1 MYIAEKLGYCA
12 KGITVF
18 LLYCYDTEGVK
29 GMQYIVTK
37 KEMQA
42 IDAYTIEKLGIPSVL
57 LMERAA
63 LCVAEEVER
72 NNPLG
77 GRILIVVEGGNNGGD
92 GLAVGRI
99 LLERGYQVDIYYIG
113 GFEKISPEF
122 HQQKNILHR
131 LGVRFRK
138 TIPNKEY
145 AVIVDG
151 IFGVGL
157 SREVQGIHKKVIDT
171 LNQMNGVKIAIDIP
185 SGIDATTGAVLGTAF
200 YADYTVTF
208 GWVKL
213 GMFFWGGIDACGKVI
228 CKPIGFPKQAVAR
241 VKPVIYAYDEAD
253 LDKLPKRLNNSNKGT
268 YGKVAVIAG
277 SKNMSGAAFL
287 CGKAAYST
295 GAGLVKIYTHESN
308 RTILQSQLPEAV
320 MRTYEDYEGALLC
333 VEDAL
338 QWATVIVVGPG
349 LGVDT
354 VSERM
359 LYELLMNAEVPMVLD
374 ADALNMLSN
383 NIELLRTSSVDII
396 MTPHMLEMS
405 RLIRKPVEDIA
416 KNRFVTAREFAK
428 KMQVTLVL
436 KDAKSIVTDGGMHT
450 YMNLAGNNGM
460 STGGAGDVLSGII
473 AGMLAGGLSLAE
485 AARMGT
491 YVHCLAGDMAAK
503 QKGNYAM
510 LASDIITYIGEVM
523 KNE

>member
-1 MYIAEKLGYCA
+1 
-12 KGITVF
+12 
-18 LLYCYDTEGVK
+18 
-29 GMQYIVTK
+29 MQYIVTK

-42 IDAYTIEKLGIPSVL
+42 IDAYTMDKIGIPSAV

-63 LCVAEEVER
+63 LSVVEEIER
-72 NNPLG
+72 LNVSR

-99 LLERGYQVDIYYIG
+99 LLERGYKVDIYYIG
-113 GFEKISPEF
+113 GFEKVSQGF
-122 HQQKNILHR
+122 QQQWSILHHM
-131 LGVRFRK
+131 GVRFRK

-157 SREVQGIHKKVIDT
+157 SREVQVVQKKAIEA
-171 LNQMNGVKIAIDIP
+171 MNHMDAIKVAIDIP
-185 SGIDATTGAVLGTAF
+185 SGIDATTGEVLGTAF

-208 GWVKL
+208 GLKKL
-213 GMFFWGGIDACGKVI
+213 GMFFLDGIDACGTVI
-228 CKPIGFPKQAVAR
+228 CKPIGFPAQAVAH
-241 VKPVIYAYDEAD
+241 VKPMIYAYDNSD
-253 LDKLPKRLNNSNKGT
+253 LDKLPKRVNNSNKGT
-268 YGKVAVIAG
+268 YGRVAVIAG

-287 CGKAAYST
+287 CSKAAYST

-308 RTILQSQLPEAV
+308 RTILQSQLPESV
-320 MRTYEDYEGALLC
+320 MMTYDDYEGALAC
-333 VEDAL
+333 IEDAL

-359 LYELLMNAEVPMVLD
+359 LYELLMNAEVPMVVD
-374 ADALNMLSN
+374 ADALNILSN
-383 NIELLRTSSVDII
+383 NIELLRTSSVQII
-396 MTPHMLEMS
+396 MTPHMKEMS
-405 RLIRKPVEDIA
+405 RLIQRPVEEIA
-416 KNRFVTAREFAK
+416 KNRFVIAREFAK

-436 KDAKSIVTDGGMHT
+436 KDAKSIATNGGQQT

-460 STGGAGDVLSGII
+460 STGGSGDVLAGII
-473 AGMLAGGLSLAE
+473 AGMLAGGLTLAD

-491 YVHCLAGDMAAK
+491 YVHCRAGDLAAE

-510 LASDIITYIGEVM
+510 LASDIISYIGEVM
-523 KNE
+523 RHE

>member
-1 MYIAEKLGYCA
+1 
-12 KGITVF
+12 
-18 LLYCYDTEGVK
+18 
-29 GMQYIVTK
+29 MQYIVTK

-42 IDAYTIEKLGIPSVL
+42 IDAYTMDKIGIPSAV

-63 LCVAEEVER
+63 LSVVEEIER
-72 NNPLG
+72 LNVSR

-99 LLERGYQVDIYYIG
+99 LLERGYKVDIYYIG
-113 GFEKISPEF
+113 GFEKVSQGF
-122 HQQKNILHR
+122 QQQWSILHHM
-131 LGVRFRK
+131 GVRFRK

-157 SREVQGIHKKVIDT
+157 SREVQGVQKKAIEA
-171 LNQMNGVKIAIDIP
+171 MNHMDAIKVAIDIP
-185 SGIDATTGAVLGTAF
+185 SGIDATTGEVLGTAF

-208 GWVKL
+208 GLKKL
-213 GMFFWGGIDACGKVI
+213 GMFFLDGIDACGTVI
-228 CKPIGFPKQAVAR
+228 CKPIGFPAQAVAH
-241 VKPVIYAYDEAD
+241 VKPMIYAYDNSD
-253 LDKLPKRLNNSNKGT
+253 LDKLPKRVNNSNKGT
-268 YGKVAVIAG
+268 YGRVAVIAG

-287 CGKAAYST
+287 CSKAAYST

-320 MRTYEDYEGALLC
+320 MMTYDDYEGALAC
-333 VEDAL
+333 IEDAL

-359 LYELLMNAEVPMVLD
+359 LYELLMNAEVPMVVD
-374 ADALNMLSN
+374 ADALNILSN
-383 NIELLRTSSVDII
+383 NIELLRTSSVQII
-396 MTPHMLEMS
+396 MTPHMKEMS
-405 RLIRKPVEDIA
+405 RLIQRPVEEIA
-416 KNRFVTAREFAK
+416 KNRFAIAREFAK

-436 KDAKSIVTDGGMHT
+436 KDAKSIATNGGQQT

-460 STGGAGDVLSGII
+460 STGGSGDVLAGII
-473 AGMLAGGLSLAE
+473 AGMLAGGLTLAD

-491 YVHCLAGDMAAK
+491 YVHCRAGDLAAEH
-503 QKGNYAM
+503 KGNYAM
-510 LASDIITYIGEVM
+510 LASDIISYIGEVM
-523 KNE
+523 RHE

>member
-1 MYIAEKLGYCA
+1 
-12 KGITVF
+12 
-18 LLYCYDTEGVK
+18 
-29 GMQYIVTK
+29 MQYIVTK

-42 IDAYTIEKLGIPSVL
+42 IDAYTMDKIGIPSAV

-63 LCVAEEVER
+63 LSVAEEIER
-72 NNPLG
+72 LNVSH
-77 GRILIVVEGGNNGGD
+77 GRVLIVVEGGNNGGD

-99 LLERGYQVDIYYIG
+99 LLERGYKVDIYYIG
-113 GFEKISPEF
+113 GFEKVSQGF
-122 HQQKNILHR
+122 QQQWSILHHM
-131 LGVRFRK
+131 GVRFRK

-157 SREVQGIHKKVIDT
+157 SREVQGVQKKAIEA
-171 LNQMNGVKIAIDIP
+171 MNHMDAIKVAIDIP
-185 SGIDATTGAVLGTAF
+185 SGIDATTGEVLGTAF

-208 GWVKL
+208 GLKKL
-213 GMFFWGGIDACGKVI
+213 GMFFLDGIDACGTVI
-228 CKPIGFPKQAVAR
+228 CKPIGFPAQALAH
-241 VKPVIYAYDEAD
+241 VKPMIYAYDNSD
-253 LDKLPKRLNNSNKGT
+253 LDKLPKRVNNSNKGT
-268 YGKVAVIAG
+268 YGRVAVIAG

-287 CGKAAYST
+287 CSKAAYST

-320 MRTYEDYEGALLC
+320 MMTYDDYEGALAC
-333 VEDAL
+333 IEDAL

-359 LYELLMNAEVPMVLD
+359 LYELLMNAEVPMVVD
-374 ADALNMLSN
+374 ADALNILSN
-383 NIELLRTSSVDII
+383 NIELLRTSSVQII
-396 MTPHMLEMS
+396 MTPHMKEMS
-405 RLIRKPVEDIA
+405 RLIQRPVEEIA
-416 KNRFVTAREFAK
+416 KNRFAIAREFAK

-436 KDAKSIVTDGGMHT
+436 KDAKSIATNGGQQT

-460 STGGAGDVLSGII
+460 STGGSGDVLAGII
-473 AGMLAGGLSLAE
+473 AGMLAGGLTLAD

-491 YVHCLAGDMAAK
+491 YVHCRAGDLAAER
-503 QKGNYAM
+503 KGNYAM
-510 LASDIITYIGEVM
+510 LASDIISYIGEVM
-523 KNE
+523 RHV

>member
-1 MYIAEKLGYCA
+1 
-12 KGITVF
+12 
-18 LLYCYDTEGVK
+18 
-29 GMQYIVTK
+29 MQYIVTK

-42 IDAYTIEKLGIPSVL
+42 IDAYTMDKIGIPSAV

-63 LCVAEEVER
+63 LSVVEEIER
-72 NNPLG
+72 LNVSH
-77 GRILIVVEGGNNGGD
+77 GRVLIVVEGGNNGGD

-99 LLERGYQVDIYYIG
+99 LLERGYKVDIYYIG
-113 GFEKISPEF
+113 GFEKVSQGF
-122 HQQKNILHR
+122 QQQWSILHHM
-131 LGVRFRK
+131 GVRFRK

-157 SREVQGIHKKVIDT
+157 SREVQGVQKKAIEA
-171 LNQMNGVKIAIDIP
+171 MNHMDAIKVAIDIP
-185 SGIDATTGAVLGTAF
+185 SGIDATTGEVLGTAF

-208 GWVKL
+208 GLKKL
-213 GMFFWGGIDACGKVI
+213 GMFFLDGIDACGTVI
-228 CKPIGFPKQAVAR
+228 CKPIGFPAQALAH
-241 VKPVIYAYDEAD
+241 VKPMIYAYDNSD
-253 LDKLPKRLNNSNKGT
+253 LDKLPKRVNNSNKGT
-268 YGKVAVIAG
+268 YGRVAVIAG

-287 CGKAAYST
+287 CSKAAYST

-320 MRTYEDYEGALLC
+320 MMTYDDYEGALAC
-333 VEDAL
+333 IEDAL

-359 LYELLMNAEVPMVLD
+359 LYELLMNAEVPMVVD
-374 ADALNMLSN
+374 ADALNILSN
-383 NIELLRTSSVDII
+383 NIELLRTSSVQII
-396 MTPHMLEMS
+396 MTPHMKEMS
-405 RLIRKPVEDIA
+405 RLIQRPVEEIA
-416 KNRFVTAREFAK
+416 KNRFAIAREFAK

-436 KDAKSIVTDGGMHT
+436 KDAKSIATNGGQQT

-460 STGGAGDVLSGII
+460 STGGSGDVLAGII
-473 AGMLAGGLSLAE
+473 AGMLAGGLTLAD

-491 YVHCLAGDMAAK
+491 YVHCRAGDLAAER
-503 QKGNYAM
+503 KGNYAM
-510 LASDIITYIGEVM
+510 LASDIISYIGEVM
-523 KNE
+523 KHE

>member
-1 MYIAEKLGYCA
+1 
-12 KGITVF
+12 
-18 LLYCYDTEGVK
+18 
-29 GMQYIVTK
+29 MQYIVTK

-42 IDAYTIEKLGIPSVL
+42 IDAYTMDKIGIPSAV

-63 LCVAEEVER
+63 LSVVEEIER
-72 NNPLG
+72 FNVSH
-77 GRILIVVEGGNNGGD
+77 GRVLIVVEGGNNGGD

-99 LLERGYQVDIYYIG
+99 LLERGYKVDIYYIG
-113 GFEKISPEF
+113 GFEKVSQGF
-122 HQQKNILHR
+122 QQQWSILHHM
-131 LGVRFRK
+131 GVRFRK

-157 SREVQGIHKKVIDT
+157 SREVQGVQKKAIEA
-171 LNQMNGVKIAIDIP
+171 MNHMDAIKVAIDIP
-185 SGIDATTGAVLGTAF
+185 SGIDATTGEVLGTAF

-208 GWVKL
+208 GLKKL
-213 GMFFWGGIDACGKVI
+213 GMFFLDGIDACGTVI
-228 CKPIGFPKQAVAR
+228 CKPIGFPAQAVAH
-241 VKPVIYAYDEAD
+241 VKPMIYAYDNSD
-253 LDKLPKRLNNSNKGT
+253 LDKLPKRVNNSNKGT
-268 YGKVAVIAG
+268 YGRVAVIAG

-287 CGKAAYST
+287 CSKAAYST

-320 MRTYEDYEGALLC
+320 MMTYDDYEGALAC
-333 VEDAL
+333 IEDAL

-359 LYELLMNAEVPMVLD
+359 LYELLMNAEVPMVVD
-374 ADALNMLSN
+374 ADALNILSN
-383 NIELLRTSSVDII
+383 NIELLRTSSVQII
-396 MTPHMLEMS
+396 MTPHMKEMS
-405 RLIRKPVEDIA
+405 RLIQRPVEEIA
-416 KNRFVTAREFAK
+416 KNRFSIAREFAK

-436 KDAKSIVTDGGMHT
+436 KDAKSIATNGGQQT

-460 STGGAGDVLSGII
+460 STGGSGDVLAGII
-473 AGMLAGGLSLAE
+473 AGMLAGGLTLAD

-491 YVHCLAGDMAAK
+491 YVHCRAGDLAAER
-503 QKGNYAM
+503 KGNYAM
-510 LASDIITYIGEVM
+510 LASDIISYIGEVM
-523 KNE
+523 RHV

>member
-1 MYIAEKLGYCA
+1 
-12 KGITVF
+12 
-18 LLYCYDTEGVK
+18 
-29 GMQYIVTK
+29 MQYIVTK

-42 IDAYTIEKLGIPSVL
+42 IDAYTMDKIGIPSAV

-63 LCVAEEVER
+63 LSVVEEIER
-72 NNPLG
+72 LNVSH
-77 GRILIVVEGGNNGGD
+77 GRVLIVVEGGNNGGD

-99 LLERGYQVDIYYIG
+99 LLERGYKVDIYYIG
-113 GFEKISPEF
+113 GFEKVSQGF
-122 HQQKNILHR
+122 QQQWSILHHM
-131 LGVRFRK
+131 GVRFRK

-157 SREVQGIHKKVIDT
+157 SREVQGVQKKAIEA
-171 LNQMNGVKIAIDIP
+171 MNHMDAIKIAIDIP
-185 SGIDATTGAVLGTAF
+185 SGIDATTGEVLGAAF

-208 GWVKL
+208 GLKKL
-213 GMFFWGGIDACGKVI
+213 GMFFLDGIDACGTVI
-228 CKPIGFPKQAVAR
+228 CKPIGFPAQAVAH
-241 VKPVIYAYDEAD
+241 VKPMIYAYDNSD
-253 LDKLPKRLNNSNKGT
+253 LDKLPKRVNNSNKGT
-268 YGKVAVIAG
+268 YGRVAVIAG

-287 CGKAAYST
+287 CSKAAYST

-320 MRTYEDYEGALLC
+320 MMTYDDYEGALAC
-333 VEDAL
+333 IEDAL

-359 LYELLMNAEVPMVLD
+359 LYELLMNAEVPMVVD
-374 ADALNMLSN
+374 ADALNILSN
-383 NIELLRTSSVDII
+383 NIELLRTSSVQII
-396 MTPHMLEMS
+396 MTPHMKEMS
-405 RLIRKPVEDIA
+405 RLIQRPVEEIA
-416 KNRFVTAREFAK
+416 KNRFAIAREFAK

-436 KDAKSIVTDGGMHT
+436 KDAKSIATNGGQQT

-460 STGGAGDVLSGII
+460 STGGSGDVLAGII
-473 AGMLAGGLSLAE
+473 AGMLAGGLTLAD

-491 YVHCLAGDMAAK
+491 YVHCRAGDLAAEH
-503 QKGNYAM
+503 KGNYAM
-510 LASDIITYIGEVM
+510 LASDIISYIGEVM
-523 KNE
+523 RHE

>member
-1 MYIAEKLGYCA
+1 
-12 KGITVF
+12 
-18 LLYCYDTEGVK
+18 
-29 GMQYIVTK
+29 MQYIVTK

-42 IDAYTIEKLGIPSVL
+42 IDAYTMDKIGIPSAV

-63 LCVAEEVER
+63 LSVVEEIER
-72 NNPLG
+72 LNVSH
-77 GRILIVVEGGNNGGD
+77 GRVLIVVEGGNNGGD

-99 LLERGYQVDIYYIG
+99 LLERGYKVDIYYIG
-113 GFEKISPEF
+113 GFEKVSQGF
-122 HQQKNILHR
+122 QQQWSILHHM
-131 LGVRFRK
+131 GVRFRK

-157 SREVQGIHKKVIDT
+157 SREVQGVQKKAIEA
-171 LNQMNGVKIAIDIP
+171 MNHMDAIKVAIDIP
-185 SGIDATTGAVLGTAF
+185 SGIDATTGEVLGTAF

-208 GWVKL
+208 GLKKL
-213 GMFFWGGIDACGKVI
+213 GMFFLDGIDACGTVI
-228 CKPIGFPKQAVAR
+228 CKPIGFPAQALAH
-241 VKPVIYAYDEAD
+241 VKPMIYAYDNSD
-253 LDKLPKRLNNSNKGT
+253 LDKLPKRVNNSNKGT
-268 YGKVAVIAG
+268 YGRVAVIAG

-287 CGKAAYST
+287 CSKAAYST

-320 MRTYEDYEGALLC
+320 MMTYDDYEGALAC
-333 VEDAL
+333 IEDAL

-359 LYELLMNAEVPMVLD
+359 LYELLMNAEVPMVVD
-374 ADALNMLSN
+374 ADALNILSN
-383 NIELLRTSSVDII
+383 NIELLRTSSVQII
-396 MTPHMLEMS
+396 MTPHMKEMS
-405 RLIRKPVEDIA
+405 RLIQRPVEEIA
-416 KNRFVTAREFAK
+416 KNRFAIAREFAK

-436 KDAKSIVTDGGMHT
+436 KDAKSIATNGGQQT

-460 STGGAGDVLSGII
+460 STGGSGDVLAGII
-473 AGMLAGGLSLAE
+473 AGMLAGGLTLAD

-491 YVHCLAGDMAAK
+491 YVHCCAGDLAAER
-503 QKGNYAM
+503 KGNYAM
-510 LASDIITYIGEVM
+510 LASDIISYIGEVM
-523 KNE
+523 RHE

>member
-1 MYIAEKLGYCA
+1 
-12 KGITVF
+12 
-18 LLYCYDTEGVK
+18 
-29 GMQYIVTK
+29 MQYIVTK

-42 IDAYTIEKLGIPSVL
+42 IDAYTMDKIGIPSAV

-63 LCVAEEVER
+63 LSVVEEIER
-72 NNPLG
+72 LNVSH
-77 GRILIVVEGGNNGGD
+77 GRVLIVVEGGNNGGD

-99 LLERGYQVDIYYIG
+99 LLERGYKVDIYYIG
-113 GFEKISPEF
+113 GFEKVSQGF
-122 HQQKNILHR
+122 QQQWSILHHM
-131 LGVRFRK
+131 GVRFRK

-157 SREVQGIHKKVIDT
+157 SREVQGVQKKAIEA
-171 LNQMNGVKIAIDIP
+171 MNHMDAIKVAIDIP
-185 SGIDATTGAVLGTAF
+185 SGIDATTGEVLGTAF

-208 GWVKL
+208 GLKKL
-213 GMFFWGGIDACGKVI
+213 GMFFLDGIDACGTVI
-228 CKPIGFPKQAVAR
+228 CKPIGFPAQAVAH
-241 VKPVIYAYDEAD
+241 VKPMIYAYDNSD
-253 LDKLPKRLNNSNKGT
+253 LDKLPKRVNNSNKGT
-268 YGKVAVIAG
+268 YGRVAVIAG

-287 CGKAAYST
+287 CSKAAYST

-320 MRTYEDYEGALLC
+320 MMTYDDYEGALAC
-333 VEDAL
+333 IEDAL

-359 LYELLMNAEVPMVLD
+359 LYELLMNAEVPMVVD
-374 ADALNMLSN
+374 ADALNILSN
-383 NIELLRTSSVDII
+383 NIELLRTSSVQII
-396 MTPHMLEMS
+396 MTPHMKEMS
-405 RLIRKPVEDIA
+405 RLIQRPVEEIA
-416 KNRFVTAREFAK
+416 KNRFAIAREFAK

-436 KDAKSIVTDGGMHT
+436 KDAKSIATNGGQQT

-460 STGGAGDVLSGII
+460 STGGSGDVLAGII
-473 AGMLAGGLSLAE
+473 AGMLAGGLTLAD

-491 YVHCLAGDMAAK
+491 YVHCRAGDLAAER
-503 QKGNYAM
+503 KGNYAM
-510 LASDIITYIGEVM
+510 LASDIISYIGEVM
-523 KNE
+523 KHE

>member
-1 MYIAEKLGYCA
+1 
-12 KGITVF
+12 
-18 LLYCYDTEGVK
+18 
-29 GMQYIVTK
+29 MQYIVTK

-42 IDAYTIEKLGIPSVL
+42 IDAYTMDKIGIPSAV

-63 LCVAEEVER
+63 LSVVEEIER
-72 NNPLG
+72 LNVSR
-77 GRILIVVEGGNNGGD
+77 GRVLIVVEGGNNGGD

-99 LLERGYQVDIYYIG
+99 LLERGYKVDIYYIG
-113 GFEKISPEF
+113 GFEKVSQGF
-122 HQQKNILHR
+122 QQQWSILHHM
-131 LGVRFRK
+131 GVRFRK

-157 SREVQGIHKKVIDT
+157 SREVQGVQKKAIEA
-171 LNQMNGVKIAIDIP
+171 MNHMDAIKVAIDIP
-185 SGIDATTGAVLGTAF
+185 SGIDATTGEVLGTAF

-208 GWVKL
+208 GLKKL
-213 GMFFWGGIDACGKVI
+213 GMFFLDGIDACGTVI
-228 CKPIGFPKQAVAR
+228 CKPIGFPAQVVAH
-241 VKPVIYAYDEAD
+241 VKPMIYAYDNSD
-253 LDKLPKRLNNSNKGT
+253 LDKLPKRVNNSNKGT
-268 YGKVAVIAG
+268 YGRVAVIAG

-287 CGKAAYST
+287 CSKAAYST

-320 MRTYEDYEGALLC
+320 MMTYDDYEGALAC
-333 VEDAL
+333 IEDAL

-359 LYELLMNAEVPMVLD
+359 LYELLMNAEVPMVVD
-374 ADALNMLSN
+374 ADALNILSN
-383 NIELLRTSSVDII
+383 NIELLRTSSVQII
-396 MTPHMLEMS
+396 MTPHMKEMS
-405 RLIRKPVEDIA
+405 RLIQRPVEEIA
-416 KNRFVTAREFAK
+416 KNRFVIAREFAK

-436 KDAKSIVTDGGMHT
+436 KDAKSIATNGGQQT

-460 STGGAGDVLSGII
+460 STGGSGDVLAGII
-473 AGMLAGGLSLAE
+473 AGMLAGGLTLAD

-491 YVHCLAGDMAAK
+491 YVHCRAGDLAAEH
-503 QKGNYAM
+503 KGNYAM
-510 LASDIITYIGEVM
+510 LASDIISYIGEVM
-523 KNE
+523 RHE

>member
-1 MYIAEKLGYCA
+1 
-12 KGITVF
+12 
-18 LLYCYDTEGVK
+18 
-29 GMQYIVTK
+29 MQYIVTK

-42 IDAYTIEKLGIPSVL
+42 IDAYTMDKIGIPSAV

-63 LCVAEEVER
+63 LSVVEEIER
-72 NNPLG
+72 LNVSH
-77 GRILIVVEGGNNGGD
+77 GRVLIVVEGGNNGGD

-99 LLERGYQVDIYYIG
+99 LLERGYKVDIYYIG
-113 GFEKISPEF
+113 GFEKVSQGF
-122 HQQKNILHR
+122 QQQWSILHHM
-131 LGVRFRK
+131 GVRFRK

-157 SREVQGIHKKVIDT
+157 SREVQGVQKKAIEA
-171 LNQMNGVKIAIDIP
+171 MNHMDAIKIAIDIP
-185 SGIDATTGAVLGTAF
+185 SGIDATTGEVLGAAF

-208 GWVKL
+208 GLKKL
-213 GMFFWGGIDACGKVI
+213 GMFFLDGIDACGTVI
-228 CKPIGFPKQAVAR
+228 CKPIGFPAQAVAH
-241 VKPVIYAYDEAD
+241 VKPMIYAYDNSD
-253 LDKLPKRLNNSNKGT
+253 LDKLPKRVNNSNKGT
-268 YGKVAVIAG
+268 YGRVAVIAG

-287 CGKAAYST
+287 CSKAAYST

-320 MRTYEDYEGALLC
+320 MMTYDDYEGALAC
-333 VEDAL
+333 IEDAL

-359 LYELLMNAEVPMVLD
+359 LYELLMNAEVPMVVD
-374 ADALNMLSN
+374 ADALNILSN
-383 NIELLRTSSVDII
+383 NIELLRTSSVQII
-396 MTPHMLEMS
+396 MTPHMKEMS
-405 RLIRKPVEDIA
+405 RLIQRPVEEIA
-416 KNRFVTAREFAK
+416 KNRFVIAREFAK

-436 KDAKSIVTDGGMHT
+436 KDAKSIATNGGQQT

-460 STGGAGDVLSGII
+460 STGGSGDVLAGII
-473 AGMLAGGLSLAE
+473 AGMLAGGLTLAD

-491 YVHCLAGDMAAK
+491 YVHCRAGDLAAEH
-503 QKGNYAM
+503 KGNYAM
-510 LASDIITYIGEVM
+510 LASDIISYIGEVM
-523 KNE
+523 RHE

>member
-1 MYIAEKLGYCA
+1 
-12 KGITVF
+12 
-18 LLYCYDTEGVK
+18 
-29 GMQYIVTK
+29 MQYIVTK

-42 IDAYTIEKLGIPSVL
+42 IDAYTMDKIGIPSAV

-63 LCVAEEVER
+63 LSVVEEIER
-72 NNPLG
+72 LNVSH
-77 GRILIVVEGGNNGGD
+77 GRVLIVVEGGNNGGD

-99 LLERGYQVDIYYIG
+99 LLERGYKVDIYYIG
-113 GFEKISPEF
+113 GFEKVSQGF
-122 HQQKNILHR
+122 QQQWSILHHM
-131 LGVRFRK
+131 GVRFRK

-157 SREVQGIHKKVIDT
+157 SREVQGVQKKAIEA
-171 LNQMNGVKIAIDIP
+171 MNHMDAIKVAIDIP
-185 SGIDATTGAVLGTAF
+185 SGIDATTGEVLGTAF

-208 GWVKL
+208 GLKKL
-213 GMFFWGGIDACGKVI
+213 GMFFLDGIDACGTVI
-228 CKPIGFPKQAVAR
+228 CKPIGFPAQAVAH
-241 VKPVIYAYDEAD
+241 VKPMIYAYDNSD
-253 LDKLPKRLNNSNKGT
+253 LDKLPKRVNNSNKGT
-268 YGKVAVIAG
+268 YGRVAVIAG

-287 CGKAAYST
+287 CSKAAYST

-320 MRTYEDYEGALLC
+320 MMTYDDYEGALAC
-333 VEDAL
+333 IEDAL

-359 LYELLMNAEVPMVLD
+359 LYELLMNAEVPMVVD
-374 ADALNMLSN
+374 ADALNILSN
-383 NIELLRTSSVDII
+383 NIELLRTSSVQII
-396 MTPHMLEMS
+396 MTPHMKEMS
-405 RLIRKPVEDIA
+405 RLIQRPVEEIA
-416 KNRFVTAREFAK
+416 KNRFAIAREFAK

-436 KDAKSIVTDGGMHT
+436 KDAKSIATNGGQQT

-460 STGGAGDVLSGII
+460 STGGSGDVLAGII
-473 AGMLAGGLSLAE
+473 AGMLAGGLTLAD

-491 YVHCLAGDMAAK
+491 YVHCRAGDLAAER
-503 QKGNYAM
+503 KGNYAM
-510 LASDIITYIGEVM
+510 LASDIISYIGEVM
-523 KNE
+523 RHV

>member
-1 MYIAEKLGYCA
+1 
-12 KGITVF
+12 
-18 LLYCYDTEGVK
+18 
-29 GMQYIVTK
+29 MQYIVTK

-42 IDAYTIEKLGIPSVL
+42 IDAYTMDKIGIPSAV

-63 LCVAEEVER
+63 LSVVEEIER
-72 NNPLG
+72 LNVSH
-77 GRILIVVEGGNNGGD
+77 GRVLIVVEGGNNGGD

-99 LLERGYQVDIYYIG
+99 LLERGYKVDIYFIG
-113 GFEKISPEF
+113 GFEKVSQGF
-122 HQQKNILHR
+122 QQQWSILHHM
-131 LGVRFRK
+131 GVRFRK

-157 SREVQGIHKKVIDT
+157 SREVQGVQKKAIEA
-171 LNQMNGVKIAIDIP
+171 MNHMDAIKVAIDIP
-185 SGIDATTGAVLGTAF
+185 SGIDATTGEVLGTAF

-208 GWVKL
+208 GLKKL
-213 GMFFWGGIDACGKVI
+213 GMFFLDGIDACGTVI
-228 CKPIGFPKQAVAR
+228 CKPIGFPAQALAH
-241 VKPVIYAYDEAD
+241 VKPMIYAYDNSD
-253 LDKLPKRLNNSNKGT
+253 LDKLPKRVNNSNKGT
-268 YGKVAVIAG
+268 YGRVAVIAG

-287 CGKAAYST
+287 CSKAAYST

-320 MRTYEDYEGALLC
+320 MMTYDDYEGALAC
-333 VEDAL
+333 IEDAL

-359 LYELLMNAEVPMVLD
+359 LYELLMNAEVPMVVD
-374 ADALNMLSN
+374 ADALNILSN
-383 NIELLRTSSVDII
+383 NIELLRTSSVQII
-396 MTPHMLEMS
+396 MTPHMKEMS
-405 RLIRKPVEDIA
+405 RLIQRPVEEIA
-416 KNRFVTAREFAK
+416 KNRFAIAREFAK

-436 KDAKSIVTDGGMHT
+436 KDAKSIATNGGQQT

-460 STGGAGDVLSGII
+460 STGGSGDVLAGII
-473 AGMLAGGLSLAE
+473 AGMLAGGLTLAD

-491 YVHCLAGDMAAK
+491 YVHCRAGDLAAER
-503 QKGNYAM
+503 KGNYAM
-510 LASDIITYIGEVM
+510 LASDIISYIGEVM
-523 KNE
+523 KHE

>member
-1 MYIAEKLGYCA
+1 
-12 KGITVF
+12 
-18 LLYCYDTEGVK
+18 
-29 GMQYIVTK
+29 MQYIVTK

-42 IDAYTIEKLGIPSVL
+42 IDAYTIDKIGIPSAV

-63 LCVAEEVER
+63 LSVVEEIER
-72 NNPLG
+72 VNVSH
-77 GRILIVVEGGNNGGD
+77 GRVLIVVEGGNNGGD
-92 GLAVGRI
+92 GLAAGRI
-99 LLERGYQVDIYYIG
+99 LLQRGYQVDIYYIG
-113 GFEKISPEF
+113 GFEKVSQGF
-122 HQQKNILHR
+122 QQQWSILHHM
-131 LGVRFRK
+131 GVRFRK

-157 SREVQGIHKKVIDT
+157 SREVQGVQKKAIEA
-171 LNQMNGVKIAIDIP
+171 MNHMEGVKIAIDIP

-208 GWVKL
+208 GLKKL
-213 GMFFWGGIDACGKVI
+213 GMFFLDGIDACGTVN
-228 CKPIGFPKQAVAR
+228 CKPIGFPAQAVAH
-241 VKPVIYAYDEAD
+241 VKPMIYAYDESD
-253 LDKLPKRLNNSNKGT
+253 LDKLPKRVNNSNKGT
-268 YGKVAVIAG
+268 YGRVAVIAG

-287 CGKAAYST
+287 CSKAAYST

-320 MRTYEDYEGALLC
+320 MMTYDDYEGALAC
-333 VEDAL
+333 IEDAL

-359 LYELLMNAEVPMVLD
+359 LYELLMNAEVPMVVD
-374 ADALNMLSN
+374 ADALNILSN
-383 NIELLRTSSVDII
+383 NIELLRTSSVQII
-396 MTPHMLEMS
+396 MTPHMKEMS
-405 RLIRKPVEDIA
+405 RLIQKPVKEIA
-416 KNRFVTAREFAK
+416 KDRFAIAREFAK

-436 KDAKSIVTDGGMHT
+436 KDAKSIATNGGQQT

-460 STGGAGDVLSGII
+460 STGGAGDVLAGII
-473 AGMLAGGLSLAE
+473 AGMLAGGLSLAD

-491 YVHCLAGDMAAK
+491 YIHCLAGDLAAEH
-503 QKGNYAM
+503 KGNYAM

-523 KNE
+523 KHE

>member
-1 MYIAEKLGYCA
+1 
-12 KGITVF
+12 
-18 LLYCYDTEGVK
+18 
-29 GMQYIVTK
+29 MQYIVTK

-42 IDAYTIEKLGIPSVL
+42 IDAYTMDKIGIPSAV

-63 LCVAEEVER
+63 LSVVEEIER
-72 NNPLG
+72 LNVSR

-99 LLERGYQVDIYYIG
+99 LLERGYKVDIYYIG
-113 GFEKISPEF
+113 GFEKVSQGF
-122 HQQKNILHR
+122 QQQWSILHHM
-131 LGVRFRK
+131 GVRFRK

-157 SREVQGIHKKVIDT
+157 SREVQGVQKKAIEA
-171 LNQMNGVKIAIDIP
+171 MNHMDAIKVAIDIP
-185 SGIDATTGAVLGTAF
+185 SGIDATTGEVLGTAF

-208 GWVKL
+208 GLKKL
-213 GMFFWGGIDACGKVI
+213 GMFFLDGIDACGTVI
-228 CKPIGFPKQAVAR
+228 CKPIGFPAQAVAH
-241 VKPVIYAYDEAD
+241 VKPMIYAYDNSD
-253 LDKLPKRLNNSNKGT
+253 LDKLPKRVNNSNKGT
-268 YGKVAVIAG
+268 YGRVAVIAG

-287 CGKAAYST
+287 CSKAAYST

-320 MRTYEDYEGALLC
+320 MMTYDDYEGALAC
-333 VEDAL
+333 IEDAL

-359 LYELLMNAEVPMVLD
+359 LYELLMNAEVPMVVD
-374 ADALNMLSN
+374 ADALNILSN
-383 NIELLRTSSVDII
+383 NIELLRTSSVQII
-396 MTPHMLEMS
+396 MTPHMKEMS
-405 RLIRKPVEDIA
+405 RLIQRPVEEIA
-416 KNRFVTAREFAK
+416 KNRFVIAREFAK

-436 KDAKSIVTDGGMHT
+436 KDAKSIATNGGQQT

-460 STGGAGDVLSGII
+460 STGGSGDVLAGII
-473 AGMLAGGLSLAE
+473 AGMLAGGLTLAD

-491 YVHCLAGDMAAK
+491 YVHCRAGDLAAE

-510 LASDIITYIGEVM
+510 LASDIISYIGEVM
-523 KNE
+523 RHE